1 MQLIN
6 IVEALIFAA
15 PEPISTAEIA
25 KAVRRAAEEHESE
38 EAIEWRKV
46 TENKIAQTIDD
57 LGELL
62 AESGRAMQL
71 VEGASGWR
79 FVTRPE
85 FADFVRALI
94 PGMRPERLSPPALE
108 TLAIIAYRQPITKA
122 DIEAVRGVAVDGVL
136 QKVIERGLVK
146 IGGRADLPGRP
157 LLYETTDLFL
167 EHFGVRSLEELPNAG
182 ELRNVPLPTAKG
194 NEEENADSPK
204 EEQLPLADS
213 SGRKLG
219 EDGGEDDSQ
228 PAASTE
234 SETEEVSETED
245 DTDIESVE
253 ENPED
258 DSAAESEEEEASETE
273 ETDDEAFEGDEEPQD
288 EELEP
293 EPEISEEEDEEEPA
307 ADEEENDHAPEEEE
321 DTEAEDDETQ
331 PPNGE
336 PTP

>member
-1 MQLIN
+1 MHLIN

-15 PEPISTAEIA
+15 PEPISTPEIV
-25 KAVRRAAEEHESE
+25 KAVRRAAEEHEGE
-38 EAIEWRKV
+38 EATEWRKV
-46 TENKIAQTIDD
+46 SESTIAQTIDE
-57 LGELL
+57 LGELF

-167 EHFGVRSLEELPNAG
+167 EHFGVRNLEELPNAS
-182 ELRNVPLPTAKG
+182 ELRNVPLPSAKG
-194 NEEENADSPK
+194 DAPEEPK
-204 EEQLPLADS
+204 EEQLRLADAK
-213 SGRKLG
+213 GRELG
-219 EDGGEDDSQ
+219 QGGDDEPS
-228 PAASTE
+228 PGPEATAE
-234 SETEEVSETED
+234 VEEETED
-245 DTDIESVE
+245 SEALAEEVVDEQVEDSGSESDTAV
-253 ENPED
+253 
-258 DSAAESEEEEASETE
+258 DSDAEEEET
-273 ETDDEAFEGDEEPQD
+273 
-288 EELEP
+288 
-293 EPEISEEEDEEEPA
+293 
-307 ADEEENDHAPEEEE
+307 
-321 DTEAEDDETQ
+321 
-331 PPNGE
+331 PPIGE
-336 PTP
+336 P